1 MGTRVCLHCGYRWNS
16 SPRPS
21 RCPNCKTEEWDKES
35 EIGGEACG
43 LDGGICDQCDCRF
56 TTEIGKAKYCPNCGS
71 DKWDAGKVTE
81 NPSVLIVTENPS
93 REYECTKCG
102 HHWFSRV
109 QPRPKQCP
117 RKACQTR
124 KIKEVVK

>member
-71 DKWDAGKVTE
+71 DKWDSGKIMPPE
-81 NPSVLIVTENPS
+81 MPPRKFKCL
-93 REYECTKCG
+93 KCG
-102 HHWFSRV
+102 YTWESKLIKSAPKKCPHRNDAGEKDCFSR
-109 QPRPKQCP
+109 
-117 RKACQTR
+117 
-124 KIKEVVK
+124 KIEEVLK